1 MKHRMVYKV
10 CSALMG
16 ILCLSTFLLLES
28 SVACIVVPEPQ
39 IGKVKTNVGKSTW
52 TQQTWDDWQYDTY
65 EETRGSLD
73 TNNVAHAYA
82 DVNSGEIKLTV
93 RRDSSDSTQ
102 FQNVWHGCSPSWAS
116 GAFYDAFSF
125 SEAVDAQSVVV
136 HLQYDGAFEVGQ
148 GSLSSFEIAL
158 WGDEGESTLSVDSSD
173 TPSGC
178 FSVPLVDIA
187 SLNSD
192 GTYNLGLAVCLEAA
206 GYFALAEYGNTFS
219 LSFVSNDAGE
229 DWTVSGTGFDEVP
242 VGASVPIPSAIL
254 LLGGGVAGLLGLK
267 QRQAHEVRPM

>member
-1 MKHRMVYKV
+1 MLYKA
-10 CSALMG
+10 CSILILALCVSLG
-16 ILCLSTFLLLES
+16 PWLEQGA
-28 SVACIVVPEPQ
+28 ACVIVPDPQ

-52 TQQTWDDWQYDTY
+52 TQQTGDDWQYDTY

-82 DVNSGEIKLTV
+82 DVHSGEIKLIV
-93 RRDSSDSTQ
+93 RRDSSDSAQ

-116 GAFYDAFSF
+116 AALYDAFNF
-125 SEAVDAQSVVV
+125 SEAVDAESIVVQL
-136 HLQYDGAFEVGQ
+136 HYDGESQVGQ

-158 WGDEGESTLSVDSSD
+158 WGDQAESTLTVGSSD
-173 TPSGC
+173 TPTGY
-178 FSVPLVDIA
+178 FSAPLLDVA

-192 GTYNLGLAVCLEAA
+192 GTYNLGLAVFLEAD

-219 LSFVSNDAGE
+219 LSFASSDAGE

-242 VGASVPIPSAIL
+242 VGSSVPIPSAL
-254 LLGGGVAGLLGLK
+254 FLLGGGLAGLLGLK
-267 QRQAHEVRPM
+267 HRQARDGRPMS